1 MYIEYAHSAR
11 LTKTLTKG
19 RLLLILHRQ
28 HLTEKSQCAQCV
40 SVVLNIRNEMSPKN
54 TQLKWNSCS
63 FICQMSHP
71 YRCMCRCVE
80 RRTYIDTCICHSTP
94 QRRCVAG
101 KYPRNMKHMQTEA
114 YTYIYIYI
122 HAASEAHNGER
133 IVCVCA
139 CLCIC
144 VENDDDDNA
153 VVLVAR
159 TLFFSLPSILACTCI
174 FRTQR
179 SLYTRIHTY
188 KHTERQKT
196 RSNDVH
202 RQRQFVN

>member
-1 MYIEYAHSAR
+1 MEFVQFYLSNVTSIPMY
-11 LTKTLTKG
+11 
-19 RLLLILHRQ
+19 
-28 HLTEKSQCAQCV
+28 V
-40 SVVLNIRNEMSPKN
+40 SVCGEKNIHRHMH
-54 TQLKWNSCS
+54 LS
-63 FICQMSHP
+63 FDAAAS
-71 YRCMCRCVE
+71 MCGWQ
-80 RRTYIDTCICHSTP
+80 II
-94 QRRCVAG
+94 
-101 KYPRNMKHMQTEA
+101 KRNMKHMQRHTR
-114 YTYIYIYI
+114 TYIYI